1 VIDALRRLVA
11 RLRPDGSLTVRT
23 VRSAIWSAG
32 VKVGGRVLQLL
43 TVVILARI
51 LGPEA
56 FGLLGI
62 ALVTRQGLERF
73 TRPGIDRALVHRR
86 EADVDDYLDT
96 AFAIQVV
103 RGITIAGILYV
114 SAPFVAAFF
123 SEPRVTPIL
132 QAFALLPLLTGLTN
146 PSIVYFEKDLAID
159 KKFAF
164 EMTGAVAQFAVA
176 VGVGVVY
183 QTVWALVFGYLAAGL
198 GKLVASYLLH
208 PYRPGL
214 GARLGQ
220 ARELFGYGK
229 WITASSAVSY
239 LLVSG
244 DDAVVGYVLSTA
256 ALGFYQLGYQFGK
269 IPMVEAAST
278 LSTVVFPLYAKL
290 QDDAEALSEALCRTL
305 RLLSFVAF
313 PAAVGIVLT
322 AQPFVLGVLGPEW
335 EPVIPVMQIAAVY
348 GAFAALSSVFN
359 DVWNA
364 IGRPDYNTKINLV
377 RLVVTAVIIYPATVT
392 YGIVGTVGAV
402 AGVFLVLIV
411 PIKLYVAVRSVETD
425 FRRIARELAYPTVA
439 SGLMALVLLGVRP
452 AVDALPP
459 VAVFVVLVVVGVVAY
474 AGAVYLVESRSA
486 WGIRADFQT
495 VVGAIR

>member
-1 VIDALRRLVA
+1 MRGTLRRLVD

-23 VRSAIWSAG
+23 VRSTIWSAG
-32 VKVGGRVLQLL
+32 VKVGGRVLQLV
-43 TVVILARI
+43 TVVVLARI

-62 ALVTRQGLERF
+62 ALVTHQGLERF
-73 TRPGIDRALVHRR
+73 TRPGIDRALVQRR
-86 EADVDDYLDT
+86 ETNVDEYLDT
-96 AFAIQVV
+96 AFAIQFL
-103 RGITIAGILYV
+103 RGITLAGVLYL
-114 SAPFVAAFF
+114 SAPLIAAFF

-132 QAFALLPLLTGLTN
+132 QAFALLPLLSGLAN
-146 PSIVYFEKDLAID
+146 PSIVYFEKDLDIH

-164 EMTGAVAQFAVA
+164 EMSGAVAQFAVA
-176 VGVGVVY
+176 VGIGVLY
-183 QTVWALVFGYLAAGL
+183 QTVWALVLGYLAAGVV
-198 GKLVASYLLH
+198 KLVVSYLLH
-208 PYRPGL
+208 GYRPGL
-214 GARLGQ
+214 DARLGQ

-244 DDAVVGYVLSTA
+244 DDAVVGYALSTA

-269 IPMVEAAST
+269 TPMVEASST

-290 QDDAEALSEALCRTL
+290 QEDADALSEALCRTV
-305 RLLSFVAF
+305 RVLSFVSF

-322 AQPFVLGVLGPEW
+322 ARPFVLGVLGPEW
-335 EPVIPVMQIAAVY
+335 EPVIPVMQIAAIY
-348 GAFAALSSVFN
+348 GAFSAFTSVFN

-364 IGRPDYNTKINLV
+364 VGRPDYNTKINLV
-377 RLVVTAVIIYPATVT
+377 RLVVTAVVIYPATVT

-402 AGVFLVLIV
+402 AGVFLLLIV
-411 PIKLYVAVRSVETD
+411 PIKLYVAVKSVETD
-425 FRRIARELAYPTVA
+425 FRRIARELAYPTAA
-439 SGLMALVLLGVRP
+439 SGLMGLVLLGVRP
-452 AVDALPP
+452 ALGVLPS
-459 VAVFVVLVVVGVVAY
+459 VAVFAVLVVVGVAAY

>member
-1 VIDALRRLVA
+1 
-11 RLRPDGSLTVRT
+11 
-23 VRSAIWSAG
+23 
-32 VKVGGRVLQLL
+32 
-43 TVVILARI
+43 
-51 LGPEA
+51 
-56 FGLLGI
+56 
-62 ALVTRQGLERF
+62 
-73 TRPGIDRALVHRR
+73 
-86 EADVDDYLDT
+86 
-96 AFAIQVV
+96 
-103 RGITIAGILYV
+103 
-114 SAPFVAAFF
+114 
-123 SEPRVTPIL
+123 
-132 QAFALLPLLTGLTN
+132 
-146 PSIVYFEKDLAID
+146 
-159 KKFAF
+159 
-164 EMTGAVAQFAVA
+164 
-176 VGVGVVY
+176 
-183 QTVWALVFGYLAAGL
+183 VWALVFGYLAAGL

-269 IPMVEAAST
+269 TPMVEASST

-290 QDDAEALSEALCRTL
+290 QDDADALSEALCRTI

-364 IGRPDYNTKINLV
+364 VGRPDYNTKINLV
-377 RLVVTAVIIYPATVT
+377 RLVFTAIIIYPATVT
-392 YGIVGTVGAV
+392 YGIVGAVGAV
-402 AGVFLVLIV
+402 AGVFLFLVV
-411 PIKLYVAVRSVETD
+411 PVKLYVAVRSVETD
-425 FRRIARELAYPTVA
+425 FRRIARELAYPAVA

-452 AVDALPP
+452 AVAGLPS
-459 VAVFVVLVVVGVVAY
+459 VAVFAVLVVVGVVAY

-486 WGIRADFQT
+486 WGIRADFRT

>member
-269 IPMVEAAST
+269 TPMVEASST

-290 QDDAEALSEALCRTL
+290 QDDADALSEALCRTI

-364 IGRPDYNTKINLV
+364 VGRPDYNTKINLV
-377 RLVVTAVIIYPATVT
+377 RLVFTAIIIYPATVT
-392 YGIVGTVGAV
+392 YGIVGAVGAV
-402 AGVFLVLIV
+402 AGVFLFLVV
-411 PIKLYVAVRSVETD
+411 PVKLYVAVRSVETD
-425 FRRIARELAYPTVA
+425 FRRIARELAYPAVA

-452 AVDALPP
+452 AVAGLPS
-459 VAVFVVLVVVGVVAY
+459 VAVFAVLVVVGVVAY

-486 WGIRADFQT
+486 WGIRADFRT